1 MSSSLFILRIILLS
15 CLLFGTMAYAQDP
28 AQYGT
33 PFAGVPDPSDAT
45 IYQVNMRCFS
55 STRNFQGVINRLDSI
70 KALGVNVIYLMP
82 VYPVGKD
89 SKAINSPYCI
99 KDLTSVGTEFGTL
112 DDLRR
117 LVDNAHSRGMAVILD
132 WVANQ
137 TSWDHPW
144 ISLHKDWY
152 MQDANGN
159 ITQLGSYTDVAAL
172 NFSNMAMKEAMINAM
187 RYWVFAANID
197 GFRCD
202 YADNPPISFWQQAI
216 ISLRGISTHKLLL
229 LAEGTRSANYSA
241 GFDYNFSFGFYSD
254 LRSIYQN
261 GAAVTK
267 IDNLNSTDY
276 VGAGPNNQTV
286 RYVSNHDV
294 YGSDGSPYTLFGGRN
309 GTLAALVV
317 TAYMKSVPFIYN
329 GVEVGN
335 TVSMPF
341 PFTSNVINWTKDLTI
356 TPEIKKI
363 LALRNLSDAI
373 RRGLLTSY
381 DNADVCAFLKVS
393 GTDSVFVLSNLRNS
407 VKSFTLPNAIAGASL
422 FDAYTSTPE
431 NLGSTIS
438 LSAYQYRVFT
448 NKATALSVDDVS
460 AKPNHFL
467 LYPNPALNGQVT
479 IKIDASTDKS
489 NMKLFDLSGR
499 EVLEIT
505 LHSSSTNLDV
515 SSLQRGMY
523 IVTLSNAF
531 GTYSQKLMIE

>member
-1 MSSSLFILRIILLS
+1 MSSSLFLSRIFLFG
-15 CLLFGTMAYAQDP
+15 CLLFSTLANAQDP
-28 AQYGT
+28 VQYGT
-33 PFAGVPDPSDAT
+33 PFAGVPDPRDAT

-144 ISLHKDWY
+144 ITLHKDWY

-172 NFSNMAMKEAMINAM
+172 NFSNAAMKEAMINAM

-202 YADNPPISFWQQAI
+202 YADNPPVSFWQQAI
-216 ISLRGISTHKLLL
+216 LSLRGITTHNLLL
-229 LAEGTRSANYSA
+229 LAEGTRSANYTA

-261 GAAVTK
+261 NAAVTK

-286 RYVSNHDV
+286 RYVTNHDV

-363 LALRNLSDAI
+363 LALRNLSDAV

-381 DNADVCAFLKVS
+381 VNADVCAFMKVS
-393 GTDSVFVLSNLRNS
+393 GTDTVFVLSNLRNAA
-407 VKSFTLPNAIAGASL
+407 KTFTLPNGIAGASW
-422 FDAYTSTPE
+422 FDAYTSAPE
-431 NLGSTIS
+431 SLGTTIS
-438 LSAYQYRVFT
+438 LSAYQYRVFS
-448 NKATALSVDDVS
+448 NKATSLSVEEIPF
-460 AKPNHFL
+460 KPDHFL
-467 LYPNPALNGQVT
+467 IFPNPVVNGQVT
-479 IKIDASTDKS
+479 IEIETSTALS
-489 NMKLFDLSGR
+489 TLKLFDLSGK
-499 EVLEIT
+499 EILEAV
-505 LHSSSTNLDV
+505 LHSSSTKLDV
-515 SSLQRGMY
+515 SSLKSGMY
-523 IVTLSNAF
+523 IVTVSNSF
-531 GTYSQKLMIE
+531 GTSSQKMVID